1 MEVSLDVSLKINDL
15 TIKGIENLKWLNYF
29 APQVILPEKTADFFL
44 LHPHHLIIYRSKELK
59 VVAIPSVGGKLNDL
73 QKVEPHLEDLTKR
86 ATYGYSDLFGYFL
99 RHLFPLFQDTF
110 NEISKVSDSKEEIQ
124 LKIIHK
130 FIEKMRRQP
139 EVTSDIFTGVPL
151 PFIQFLQISLV
162 GHLSRYILDKTK
174 KLIKGLESSYLQSAA
189 ESFEPLQ
196 KLTLALF
203 SSNIIYPLLF
213 TSVCT
218 NPIAPHYDFLL
229 SNSPLTEGKC
239 RICESSAITFSIYLI
254 MEPYASFKLDQRD
267 LSYVIASYLS
277 IKSAHQ
283 LDCYPEVKVE
293 KDSNEEEIDVFIRNW
308 ITGAIAIAECK
319 VHENPL
325 PTYDTKVNMIKQ
337 DLQQLIR
344 KMNYVNA
351 KFGYLI
357 TNLHFENDEE
367 INKVLEDAK
376 SKLKNGLP
384 SNVKL
389 IGKVKGRNVITEWG
403 SILSDLKQS

>member
-1 MEVSLDVSLKINDL
+1 
-15 TIKGIENLKWLNYF
+15 
-29 APQVILPEKTADFFL
+29 
-44 LHPHHLIIYRSKELK
+44 
-59 VVAIPSVGGKLNDL
+59 
-73 QKVEPHLEDLTKR
+73 
-86 ATYGYSDLFGYFL
+86 
-99 RHLFPLFQDTF
+99 
-110 NEISKVSDSKEEIQ
+110 
-124 LKIIHK
+124 
-130 FIEKMRRQP
+130 MRRQP
-139 EVTSDIFTGVPL
+139 EATSDIFTGVTL

-162 GHLSRYILDKTK
+162 GYLSRYILDETR
-174 KLIKGLESSYLQSAA
+174 KLIKGLESLYLQPTL
-189 ESFEPLQ
+189 ESFELVQ
-196 KLTLALF
+196 KLTLTLF
-203 SSNIIYPLLF
+203 RSNIIYPVLF

-239 RICESSAITFSIYLI
+239 RVCESSAITFGIYLL

-277 IKSAHQ
+277 IKSTHE

-293 KDSNEEEIDVFIRNW
+293 KDSNEEEIDVFIRNL
-308 ITGAIAIAECK
+308 ITGTIAIAECK
-319 VHENPL
+319 VHENPA

-344 KMNYVNA
+344 KINFVNA
-351 KFGYLI
+351 KFGYII

-367 INKVLEDAK
+367 VNKVLEDAK

-389 IGKVKGRNVITEWG
+389 IGKVKGRNVITEWD
-403 SILSDLKQS
+403 SILSDLK

>member
-15 TIKGIENLKWLNYF
+15 TIKGIKNLKWLNYF

-44 LHPHHLIIYRSKELK
+44 LHPHHLITYRSKELK
-59 VVAIPSVGGKLNDL
+59 MVAIPSVGGRLDDL

-86 ATYGYSDLFGYFL
+86 ATYSYSDLLGYLL
-99 RHLFPLFQDTF
+99 RRLFPLFQDTY
-110 NEISKVSDSKEEIQ
+110 NKISKVSSNKDEIQ
-124 LKIIHK
+124 LKIIHT
-130 FIEKMRRQP
+130 FVEKMRRQP
-139 EVTSDIFTGVPL
+139 EVFLDLFTGIPL
-151 PFIQFLQISLV
+151 PFIQFLQIYLV

-174 KLIKGLESSYLQSAA
+174 KLIKGLESLYLQSAS
-189 ESFEPLQ
+189 ELFEPLQ
-196 KLTLALF
+196 KLTLTLF
-203 SSNIIYPLLF
+203 KSNIIYPLLF

-218 NPIAPHYDFLL
+218 NLIAPHYDFLL
-229 SNSPLTEGKC
+229 SNSPLTEGRC
-239 RICESSAITFSIYLI
+239 RVCESSAITFGIYLA
-254 MEPYASFKLDQRD
+254 MEPYASFKLDQLD
-267 LSYVIASYLS
+267 LSYVVASYLL
-277 IKSAHQ
+277 IKSARE

-293 KDSNEEEIDVFIRNW
+293 KDSNVEEIDVFIRNW
-308 ITGAIAIAECK
+308 ITSAIGIAECK

-325 PTYDTKVNMIKQ
+325 PTYDTKVNMIKR
-337 DLQQLIR
+337 DLQQLKR
-344 KMNYVNA
+344 KMNHVNA

-367 INKVLEDAK
+367 VNKVLEDAK

-389 IGKVKGRNVITEWG
+389 IGKVKGRNVITEWD